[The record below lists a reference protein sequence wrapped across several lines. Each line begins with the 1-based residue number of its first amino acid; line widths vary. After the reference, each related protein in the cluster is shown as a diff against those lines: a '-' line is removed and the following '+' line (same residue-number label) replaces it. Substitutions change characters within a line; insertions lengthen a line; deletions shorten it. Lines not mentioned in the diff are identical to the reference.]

1 MSTQNLVT
9 MEVGIKLPAELA
21 EELQEVVKVTGRSQE
36 DLISQY
42 VAEGISTA
50 MPQVKRKLFF
60 THTKKILQQHNISDD
75 VVNEIVDKFL
85 Y

>member
-1 MSTQNLVT
+1 MNTQDLVT
-9 MEVGIKLPAELA
+9 MEVRIKLPAELA
-21 EELQEVVKVTGRSQE
+21 AEMEEVGKAAGKSRE

-42 VAEGISTA
+42 VTEGISNA

-60 THTKKILQQHNISDD
+60 THTKKILKKHNISDN
-75 VVNEIVDKFL
+75 VVDEIVDKFL

>member
-1 MSTQNLVT
+1 MNTQDLVT
-9 MEVGIKLPAELA
+9 MEVSIKLPAELV
-21 EELQEVVKVTGRSQE
+21 EEMREVVRATGRSQE

-42 VAEGISTA
+42 VTEGISSA

-60 THTKKILQQHNISDD
+60 SHTKKILKKHNISDD
-75 VVNEIVDKFL
+75 VVDEIVDKFL